1 MSSLFCTEIIRP
13 MFDLYWNL
21 LHTRCELPFHL
32 LINLRRYVIM
42 HFSIEMSSPGLGSL
56 GEFDQWSEK
65 IDSCRLPA
73 LIECVNEFFLSFCPL
88 FISILIITYSFYR
101 TLSKVGGMRLCV
113 YVSPSINIS
122 RCTTERIHTSVKV
135 SLDTFTHISR
145 KGDRG
150 EKETV
155 EGVCSRL
162 IVDYHH
168 GTCEWMVNFICFFV
182 SSSLEKNGKRREE
195 RRREKENEREKGE
208 KEKRLICKRITCTS
222 QAHFWI

>member
-1 MSSLFCTEIIRP
+1 MIRE
-13 MFDLYWNL
+13 DWL
-21 LHTRCELPFHL
+21 LSFTC
-32 LINLRRYVIM
+32 
-42 HFSIEMSSPGLGSL
+42 
-56 GEFDQWSEK
+56 
-65 IDSCRLPA
+65 IDRMCKW
-73 LIECVNEFFLSFCPL
+73 VFLSFCPL

-101 TLSKVGGMRLCV
+101 ARSTVVGMRRCV

-145 KGDRG
+145 KRDR

-168 GTCEWMVNFICFFV
+168 GTCEWMVNFLCFFV
-182 SSSLEKNGKRREE
+182 SSSLEKNGRRE
-195 RRREKENEREKGE
+195 REGKRNGEREK
-208 KEKRLICKRITCTS
+208 
-222 QAHFWI
+222 AHL